1 MGGSMRIHTDTY
13 VSDAIILDFHLG
25 QGPFNN
31 KTSAP
36 HIWHGGACTKGLHT
50 KMFVCSQKDAQLI
63 DRLVLTSEI
72 CSFLQILRVHDGP
85 VSAMVTITV
94 TN

>member
-1 MGGSMRIHTDTY
+1 MGRIRCD
-13 VSDAIILDFHLG
+13 HLG
-25 QGPFNN
+25 QGSFNN
-31 KTSAP
+31 TTTAP
-36 HIWHGGACTKGLHT
+36 HIWHRGACTKGLRT
-50 KMFVCSQKDAQLI
+50 KMFVCSQKNAKLI

-94 TN
+94 TH